1 MKETCHHVYGDCA
14 KRGRTGL
21 ADRPQNKG
29 PCGAGDVDS
38 RGSSQ
43 PFKQTPP
50 PTPSAFGSPVP
61 PASLS
66 GVTDQPA
73 PAGPSPCA
81 PTRPKEDRATWTLTN
96 SSLGLRRLPRVKC
109 RTGPS
114 SRGSR
119 EGKGRAPA

>member
-50 PTPSAFGSPVP
+50 PPRQAPSGALCPP
-61 PASLS
+61 PASP
-66 GVTDQPA
+66 V
-73 PAGPSPCA
+73 
-81 PTRPKEDRATWTLTN
+81 
-96 SSLGLRRLPRVKC
+96 
-109 RTGPS
+109 
-114 SRGSR
+114 
-119 EGKGRAPA
+119 

>member
-50 PTPSAFGSPVP
+50 PHAKR
-61 PASLS
+61 LRE
-66 GVTDQPA
+66 
-73 PAGPSPCA
+73 PCA
-81 PTRPKEDRATWTLTN
+81 PRQPLRCDGPASTSGAFSMCTHAT
-96 SSLGLRRLPRVKC
+96 
-109 RTGPS
+109 
-114 SRGSR
+114 
-119 EGKGRAPA
+119 

>member
-1 MKETCHHVYGDCA
+1 MYMVTVLNEAGQAWLT
-14 KRGRTGL
+14 GRRTKVRVAPVTWTL
-21 ADRPQNKG
+21 VARHSLLNRP
-29 PCGAGDVDS
+29 
-38 RGSSQ
+38 R
-43 PFKQTPP
+43 P

-96 SSLGLRRLPRVKC
+96 GSLGLRRLPRVKR
-109 RTGPS
+109 RTGPG

-119 EGKGRAPA
+119 AGKGRAPA